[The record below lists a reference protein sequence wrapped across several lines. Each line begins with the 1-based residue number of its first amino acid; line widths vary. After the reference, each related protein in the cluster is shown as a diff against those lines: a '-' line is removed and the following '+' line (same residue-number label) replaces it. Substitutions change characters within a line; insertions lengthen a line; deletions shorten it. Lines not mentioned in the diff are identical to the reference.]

1 MSGEPATTEG
11 HLDAR
16 DLGARDLGAPGDD
29 VSMRVIAIDG
39 PAGAGKSTIARAL
52 AARLGLEYLDTG
64 AMYRAV
70 TFAAMRRGILFDD
83 DAVAALARDVTLEVG
98 DHGVLVDG
106 IDATAEIRSPEVTS
120 AVSRVAA
127 NSAVRAE
134 LVRRQRAWCRRRGGG
149 VIEGRD
155 IGSVVFPDAELKL
168 YLTASPRVRAE
179 RRVAEAG
186 GDVDEIETAIAARD
200 DYDSNRADSPLV
212 QADGSRVLDT
222 TGLGIDG
229 VLTAIE
235 GLLAVPHELGGQGSG
250 DGVDSD
256 VSVARGT
263 GVA

>member
-1 MSGEPATTEG
+1 MST
-11 HLDAR
+11 D
-16 DLGARDLGAPGDD
+16 GAGAPAEAAAGSDAALH
-29 VSMRVIAIDG
+29 VIAIDG

-70 TFAAMRRGILFDD
+70 TFAAMRRGVIDD
-83 DAVAALARDVTLEVG
+83 DAAVAALAQEVTLEVG

-106 IDATAEIRSPEVTS
+106 VDATVEVRSAEVTRS
-120 AVSRVAA
+120 VSRVAA
-127 NSAVRAE
+127 NSAVRSE
-134 LVRRQRAWCRRRGGG
+134 LVERQRAWARRRGGG

-186 GDVDEIETAIAARD
+186 GDVDEIEAAIAARD
-200 DYDSNRADSPLV
+200 GYDSSRADSPLV

-222 TGLGIDG
+222 TGLSIDG
-229 VLTAIE
+229 VLAAIE
-235 GLLAVPHELGGQGSG
+235 QLLGERLSGERLLEQGP
-250 DGVDSD
+250 DRGV
-256 VSVARGT
+256 GPT
-263 GVA
+263 